1 MALVVLTV
9 VQRKGELFN
18 DQRSGGGGAEKDYKR
33 GVLTPTAS
41 CHSRENPPFGMLSP
55 DSTQRCESIRVHVPH
70 LEQH

>member
-1 MALVVLTV
+1 MALVILTV

-41 CHSRENPPFGMLSP
+41 LHPPFGMLSP